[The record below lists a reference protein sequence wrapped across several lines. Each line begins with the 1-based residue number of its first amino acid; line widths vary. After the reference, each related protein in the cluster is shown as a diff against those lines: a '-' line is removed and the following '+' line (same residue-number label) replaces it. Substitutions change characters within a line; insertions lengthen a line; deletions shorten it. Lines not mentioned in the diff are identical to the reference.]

1 MIRAILNR
9 LFGGCLA
16 VIGAVTLVFLVLRVT
31 PGDPADNILGDE
43 ASPAAKAEFRSQLQ
57 LDKPLHIQYGLLWT
71 QISDGSLG
79 ETYELGERRPVAEA
93 IATVLPATIEL
104 ALAAMLVACLLA
116 IPFGVLAALHH
127 GRLLDKVTMLTALL
141 GVAIPIFWSGPVALF
156 LFAVKWQVLPAPGA
170 PLTGPLPLLLP
181 ALILGTALSAKLSR
195 LVRAA
200 VLDVLK
206 EDFVMTARAKGL
218 PEGRILRSHIL
229 RNALIP
235 VLTVAGLQLAAVL
248 SGAIVTEKVFARPGV
263 GTLLLDAIV
272 KRDYA
277 VVQGCVIVI
286 TLAYIF
292 VNVIV
297 DLGYLVADPRV
308 RSRK

>member
-1 MIRAILNR
+1 MPRSYRRRHPR
-9 LFGGCLA
+9 LLS
-16 VIGAVTLVFLVLRVT
+16 TTVT

-127 GRLLDKVTMLTALL
+127 ELLVKPLLTALL

-170 PLTGPLPLLLP
+170 PLTGPLRFCC
-181 ALILGTALSAKLSR
+181 ALIW
-195 LVRAA
+195 
-200 VLDVLK
+200 
-206 EDFVMTARAKGL
+206 
-218 PEGRILRSHIL
+218 H
-229 RNALIP
+229 
-235 VLTVAGLQLAAVL
+235 
-248 SGAIVTEKVFARPGV
+248 RPFSK
-263 GTLLLDAIV
+263 A
-272 KRDYA
+272 
-277 VVQGCVIVI
+277 
-286 TLAYIF
+286 
-292 VNVIV
+292 
-297 DLGYLVADPRV
+297 
-308 RSRK
+308 